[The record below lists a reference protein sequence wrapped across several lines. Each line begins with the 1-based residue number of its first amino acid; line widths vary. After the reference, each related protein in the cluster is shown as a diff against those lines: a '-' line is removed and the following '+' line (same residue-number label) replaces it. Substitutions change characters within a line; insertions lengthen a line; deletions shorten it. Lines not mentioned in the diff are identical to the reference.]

1 MATKKWWLAEEVRVI
16 VPDFDERVEAH
27 LATLP
32 PKVRPQSEVARLRE
46 DLATLKAG
54 QQTEPPVP
62 A

>member
-16 VPDFDERVEAH
+16 VPDFDARVEAH

-32 PKVRPQSEVARLRE
+32 PKARPQSEVARLRE
-46 DLATLKAG
+46 ELAALKA